1 MNAPLVEWAGTTL
14 LLSAISFIGTP
25 IAIAGALLIAILVG
39 GSISGGHFNPAVT
52 LWSYLSGKTDAKTS
66 VVYVFSQLLAAV
78 TVLFIKKMV

>member
-39 GSISGGHFNPAVT
+39 GSVSGGHFNPAVT
-52 LWSYLSGKTDAKTS
+52 LWSYLSGKIDGRTS
-66 VVYVFSQLLAAV
+66 VLYIFSQVSAAV
-78 TVLFIKKMV
+78 TVLFLKKMM